1 MGTMLTVRLPFGLF
15 APRSRRVVVCAVVA
29 LLSLVSCAS
38 ASAALNLTGTW
49 SAVYHCEVG
58 ACAGTEITATDSLSQ
73 AEGSEVVSGSNRIE
87 TVAGT
92 LTGNTFVYRSSTTGY
107 EAKGTFT
114 VAPNGQSWSGHLED
128 SNGTEGTYT
137 AALDPA
143 PPGSLQQLPS
153 PFNCVGE
160 QGYNEE
166 HSIGCAT
173 LLPKEAINAA
183 YQALLSPDGRNV
195 YSVAISGALVEYSR
209 NQASG
214 ALTEIGCVT
223 GAAVACAPENSTT
236 EAIALGGPA
245 AIAISPDGLSA
256 YVVTQAS
263 HNALVFFARDPTT
276 GLLTEQGCISEEAS
290 VAAECKT
297 PKGKG
302 LNNPYGVTVSPDG
315 RNVYVA
321 SHDDQAVAEFSRDT
335 TTGAVTQLPAPD
347 ECVSSTALSGCAT
360 DTALGLEKAIGVA
373 VSPDDKNVYV
383 AAGAT
388 EGEGAV
394 VAFERNLETGALTQ
408 LAGKEGC
415 VSTANAACEKGT
427 AIDGPEDLIISP
439 DGHNVYTNSSQNS
452 AVLEFR
458 RESSGALAQLASPD
472 ACVMNEP
479 VTAGCSQAKGLKDAL
494 GVAISPGGENVYA
507 SSPEEDDEVAFIRD
521 PETGDLTQFAAP
533 FECVG
538 KIEHTS
544 CEITDVKGIAG
555 ARRVTVSP
563 DGMNLYIAGQNDH
576 TVVELRRA
584 VTPVV
589 SSLSVSG
596 GPETGGTS
604 VTITGSGFLEGAFVD
619 FGAGPATNVTVNS
632 ASSITATSPG
642 GSGTVDVTVN
652 TYAGTSAIT
661 SGDRFSYV
669 GSPVL
674 PSAKVASLLTPIV
687 SVGPLIV
694 PPPVLVK
701 SGNVAPVSGTVL
713 VKLPGTSKFVP
724 LSSLRQVP
732 FGSIIEATHGTVS
745 VTTAEP
751 GGKTQ
756 TGEFFEGEFI
766 LRQGANGVVIA
777 ELTGG
782 NFAVCPTKQERSH
795 IARAGSAPA
804 ASAASA
810 SGSHVV
816 RKLWANAHGKFSTKG
831 NYAAGAV
838 QGTEWLTED
847 LCDGT
852 LIKVTRDKVAVTNLV
867 NHRHVE
873 VTTGHHYLAKAP

>member
-1 MGTMLTVRLPFGLF
+1 M
-15 APRSRRVVVCAVVA
+15 VCAVVA
-29 LLSLVSCAS
+29 LLSMVSCAS
-38 ASAALNLTGTW
+38 ASALNLTGTW
-49 SAVYHCEVG
+49 SANYHCESGPCPGGVG
-58 ACAGTEITATDSLSQ
+58 SNFPATDTLTQ
-73 AEGSEVVSGSNRIE
+73 AEGSEVV
-87 TVAGT
+87 
-92 LTGNTFVYRSSTTGY
+92 
-107 EAKGTFT
+107 
-114 VAPNGQSWSGHLED
+114 NG
-128 SNGTEGTYT
+128 SNGTETISGTMTGNAFVYQSSVGSYKAEGTLTVSADGQSWTGATHDTNGTSGTYSAT
-137 AALDPA
+137 RVPVPVGAL
-143 PPGSLQQLPS
+143 SQLAS

-160 QGYNEE
+160 QGYDEE
-166 HSIGCAT
+166 HSIGCGT

-183 YQALLSPDGRNV
+183 YQAQVSPDGRNV

-209 NQASG
+209 DLTTG
-214 ALTEIGCVT
+214 ALAEIGCVT
-223 GAAVACAPENSTT
+223 GSTASCSPVNET
-236 EAIALGGPA
+236 VHAKGMEGPA
-245 AIAISPDGLSA
+245 ALAISADGRSV

-263 HNALVFFARDPTT
+263 NNALVSFTRDPET

-290 VAAECKT
+290 VATECKT

-302 LNNPYGVTVSPDG
+302 LSNPYGVTVSLDG
-315 RNVYVA
+315 KNVYVA

-373 VSPDDKNVYV
+373 VSPDNKNVYV

-394 VAFERNLETGALTQ
+394 VAFERNPETGALTQ

-415 VSTANAACEKGT
+415 ISTANAACEKGT

-439 DGHNVYTNSSQNS
+439 DGRNVYTNSSGDS

-458 RESSGALAQLASPD
+458 REPSGALAQLASPD

-507 SSPEEDDEVAFIRD
+507 SSPEEDDEVAFTRD

-563 DGMNLYIAGQNDH
+563 DGKNLYVAGQNDH
-576 TVVELRRA
+576 TVVELARVVPPSPVSPPGPEA
-584 VTPVV
+584 GSTTFVSSPPLVTPI
-589 SSLSVSG
+589 S
-596 GPETGGTS
+596 
-604 VTITGSGFLEGAFVD
+604 F
-619 FGAGPATNVTVNS
+619 N
-632 ASSITATSPG
+632 
-642 GSGTVDVTVN
+642 
-652 TYAGTSAIT
+652 
-661 SGDRFSYV
+661 
-669 GSPVL
+669 
-674 PSAKVASLLTPIV
+674 
-687 SVGPLIV
+687 V
-694 PPPVLVK
+694 PPPVLAHT
-701 SGNVAPVSGTVL
+701 GNVAPVSGKVL
-713 VKLPGTSKFVP
+713 VRLPGTSKFVP
-724 LSSLRQVP
+724 LSSLEQIP

-756 TGEFFEGEFI
+756 TGEFFSGEFI
-766 LRQGANGVVIA
+766 LRQGANGVVVA

-782 NFAVCPTKQERSH
+782 NFSVCPTKRERSH
-795 IARAGSAPA
+795 IARAGSAFA
-804 ASAASA
+804 RAASA

-873 VTTGHHYLAKAP
+873 VTKGRHYLAKAP